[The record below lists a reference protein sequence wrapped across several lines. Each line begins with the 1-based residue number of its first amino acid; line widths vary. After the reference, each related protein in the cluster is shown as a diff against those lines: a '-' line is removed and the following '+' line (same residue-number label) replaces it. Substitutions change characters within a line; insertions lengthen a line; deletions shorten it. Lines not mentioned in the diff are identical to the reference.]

1 MMIIVAL
8 LCLFGFIASSP
19 LSPQVPPPST
29 TTPRVAR
36 TSVEHLAVSIE
47 SIESCRPSVPLTRD
61 LTRPLNGDAD
71 ESPVTLCP
79 DE

>member
-29 TTPRVAR
+29 ATPRVAR
-36 TSVEHLAVSIE
+36 TSVEHLAVSV
-47 SIESCRPSVPLTRD
+47 ESCRPSVPLTRD